1 MEQEKSELI
10 TLSTKA
16 KQNALKSLYPSEPGS
31 QTEIF
36 SNTDC
41 LTVCVFRFDLVD
53 KTFIAA

>member
-36 SNTDC
+36 SNTK
-41 LTVCVFRFDLVD
+41 TVWLSVCFAL
-53 KTFIAA
+53 IW

>member
-36 SNTDC
+36 SNTK
-41 LTVCVFRFDLVD
+41 TVWLSVFRFDLVD

>member
-1 MEQEKSELI
+1 MEQEESELI

-36 SNTDC
+36 SNT
-41 LTVCVFRFDLVD
+41 VCVLRFDLVD